1 MGKSIQGYILL
12 ESLVALA
19 VLGIL
24 VVIFAVSIS
33 QEQRLIRDTKN
44 LTVAHAKANAIMET
58 SKDIPFNQ
66 LKSYSLSSISDLPE
80 GQGEVQVSDFNT
92 SELKKIVVTIS
103 WRGSA
108 GKMQSVSLST
118 LRANR

>member
-1 MGKSIQGYILL
+1 MRKSIQGYILL

-24 VVIFAVSIS
+24 VVIFTVSIS
-33 QEQRLIRDTKN
+33 QEQRLIQDTKN
-44 LTVAHAKANAIMET
+44 LTMAHAKANAIMET

-66 LKSYSLSSISDLPE
+66 LKSYSLSPISDLPE
-80 GQGEVQVSDFNT
+80 GQGEVEVSDFNT

-108 GKMQSVSLST
+108 GTMQSVSLST
-118 LRANR
+118 LRAHR